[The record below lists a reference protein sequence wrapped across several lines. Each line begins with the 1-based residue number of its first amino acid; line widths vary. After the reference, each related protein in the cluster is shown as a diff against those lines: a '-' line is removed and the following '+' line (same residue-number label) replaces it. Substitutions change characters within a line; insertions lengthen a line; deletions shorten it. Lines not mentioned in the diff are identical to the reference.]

1 MQNNTVKQTSATTE
15 GQGEA
20 CMCDPNDISII
31 RIVID
36 SDRVDG
42 QSGGG
47 KWDAS

>member
-1 MQNNTVKQTSATTE
+1 
-15 GQGEA
+15 
-20 CMCDPNDISII
+20 MCDPNDKSII

-36 SDRVDG
+36 SHKVDG